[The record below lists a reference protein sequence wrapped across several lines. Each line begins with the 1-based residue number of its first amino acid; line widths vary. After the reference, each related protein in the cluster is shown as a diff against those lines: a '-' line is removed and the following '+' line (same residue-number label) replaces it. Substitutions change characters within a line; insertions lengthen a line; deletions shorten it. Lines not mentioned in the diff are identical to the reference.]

1 MRLVWG
7 LWILLLA
14 AFARADGIIE
24 RDGILPEMPSQRAF
38 VDWRNGVET
47 MIVESDF
54 NGEPGSYVWYLPVP
68 ARPLSVEAIRPGA
81 LQTLQESIPIRVSRS
96 HAASFT
102 PFCLAGLLIS
112 VILISIRRR
121 FRQRSTWTVITS
133 AAAGLFYLLSV
144 IIYPRVQPPWAAS
157 TGSGGDSV
165 VGSFHVKIVTTVASN
180 DDAVPEALRPMMD
193 TLAREGWTIVRAELR
208 KTGSGLATPHPLAI
222 RFRTETPIY
231 PMRLTGVGAKNPLYL
246 DLFVSSAGNIECP
259 PLRRVALRELYCSPS
274 GIWVPTSHPDLVPYF
289 RSGWQ
294 ITRLSGVVSPHEMR
308 RDFAITPTT
317 WDGRVTVLTPEDARR
332 ESLNWEIGLFAGFA
346 LVLGFLAWRTSP
358 VFVLGGSLVLGLVG
372 GAYVYSSTII
382 YDAGPSHEGRGQ
394 PGMKRMVRVSEAYRA
409 AEGGKTADECERL
422 FREYVQSLSEA
433 DRPAEMA
440 VPGGFALSRRADKLV
455 VTFYDPYVLSK
466 DFLLPK

>member
-96 HAASFT
+96 RAASFT

-121 FRQRSTWTVITS
+121 FRRR
-133 AAAGLFYLLSV
+133 AAWAAIACATAGLFYLVSV
-144 IIYPRVQPPWAAS
+144 IVYPRLQPPWAAKTS
-157 TGSGGDSV
+157 AGDDSV
-165 VGSFHVKIVTTVASN
+165 VGSFHVKVVTTVASN
-180 DDAVPEALRPMMD
+180 DDAVPETLRSMMD
-193 TLAREGWTIVRAELR
+193 TLAGEGWSIVRAELR
-208 KTGSGLATPHPLAI
+208 KTGTGLATPHPLAI

-231 PMRLTGVGAKNPLYL
+231 PMRLTGVGARNPLYL
-246 DLFVSSAGNIECP
+246 DLFVLSDENMECP
-259 PLRRVALRELYCSPS
+259 PLRPVAWQELS
-274 GIWVPTSHPDLVPYF
+274 GSHSGLWRPTSHPDLVPYF
-289 RSGWQ
+289 RSRWR
-294 ITRLSGVVSPHEMR
+294 ITRLSGVVSPYEMR

-332 ESLNWEIGLFAGFA
+332 ESLNWEMGLFAGFA

-358 VFVLGGSLVLGLVG
+358 VFVLGGSLVLGLAG
-372 GAYVYSSTII
+372 GAYVYSSRIT
-382 YDAGPSHEGRGQ
+382 YDAGPSHEESVPPWMSRLIRG
-394 PGMKRMVRVSEAYRA
+394 SEAYRA

-422 FREYVQSLSEA
+422 FREYVQSLPEA